1 MSARTAQWSRVL
13 DAATADL
20 LAKTRANASAF
31 EELGQTFS
39 ADLANNFAAELEA
52 GAPAGLYRHW
62 ITEQGARVQA
72 IRGRDAAMMRARG
85 MRA

>member
-1 MSARTAQWSRVL
+1 MSATARTVRL
-13 DAATADL
+13 YDAAVTDL
-20 LAKTRANASAF
+20 LAKTRANATAF
-31 EELGQTFS
+31 QELGQAFS
-39 ADLANNFAAELEA
+39 ADLANKFAAELEA
-52 GAPAGLYRHW
+52 GAPAGMYRHW